1 MPKGALG
8 PTQPYI
14 QWTARALSLLVQW
27 PRALSLLVQWQQ
39 HDANHSP
46 SSDVKVILHVTQVQY
61 NLRWHRA

>member
-1 MPKGALG
+1 MPTGALG

-14 QWTARALSLLVQW
+14 QWTAM
-27 PRALSLLVQWQQ
+27 ALSLLVQWQQ

-46 SSDVKVILHVTQVQY
+46 SSDVKVILQGTQVQY